1 MGTGRKFRK
10 THMTRPTKSAGA
22 RRTRQKAQSLR
33 LIALGVAADVVAK
46 MNPKEIRDML
56 KYPKKIKVAE

>member
-22 RRTRQKAQSLR
+22 RRTRQKAQAVR
-33 LIALGVAADVVAK
+33 LIGFGIAAELVAK